1 MNNEYKVQ
9 KMQWAQN
16 IVDQI
21 NNDPREFVKYRE
33 SRPVTDIKQMLES
46 SVELYAD
53 KVAFM
58 QKDSNSQPY
67 RNITYK
73 EALEDVNGLGTS
85 LIAKGLKGKKIAVIG
100 ENCYQ
105 WATSYLAAVC
115 GTGVVVPLDK
125 ELNEAELK
133 GLITR
138 ADVACVIFAKKYEEM
153 FKRMK
158 ASGDTCLEVLVNF
171 NAEED
176 TDEVY
181 AWKNLK
187 EAGKELIAEGN
198 REFLD
203 AEINSDEM
211 QIILFTSGTTGMSKG
226 VMLSHKNIVADIMI
240 APTVF
245 KVYEDDIFFS
255 VLPVHH
261 TYECTAGFLLPL
273 YRGCTIAYCQGLKYI
288 TKNLAEVKPTIFLGV
303 PAIFE
308 KLYSTI
314 WKNIRKQG
322 KEKLLK
328 KVIKV
333 NNVTKKVGLDLGKK
347 FFKQITD
354 VFGGRMRCLI
364 CGGAAI
370 NPEILNG
377 MRDFGIMALQGYG
390 MTECAPLGALNP
402 DTAPNPASIG
412 VEFPG
417 CKIKIDNIDEE
428 GIGEICVY
436 GPNVMLGY
444 YQMPEITAET
454 IDAEGWLHT
463 GDLGYM
469 DDNGYVF
476 ITGRKKNVIIT
487 KNGKNVYPEELEY
500 LLSTILFVQE
510 SFVFAQETESE
521 KDDTTIVASIKM
533 DSEILE
539 EILGT
544 EYTEEDVKKLI
555 WAEVDKINEN
565 APFYRKIKKVI
576 VRKTDFVKNTSNKL
590 VRFAEEN
597 KMEE

>member
-1 MNNEYKVQ
+1 
-9 KMQWAQN
+9 
-16 IVDQI
+16 
-21 NNDPREFVKYRE
+21 
-33 SRPVTDIKQMLES
+33 
-46 SVELYAD
+46 
-53 KVAFM
+53 
-58 QKDSNSQPY
+58 
-67 RNITYK
+67 
-73 EALEDVNGLGTS
+73 
-85 LIAKGLKGKKIAVIG
+85 
-100 ENCYQ
+100 
-105 WATSYLAAVC
+105 
-115 GTGVVVPLDK
+115 
-125 ELNEAELK
+125 
-133 GLITR
+133 
-138 ADVACVIFAKKYEEM
+138 
-153 FKRMK
+153 
-158 ASGDTCLEVLVNF
+158 
-171 NAEED
+171 
-176 TDEVY
+176 
-181 AWKNLK
+181 
-187 EAGKELIAEGN
+187 
-198 REFLD
+198 
-203 AEINSDEM
+203 M

-245 KVYEDDIFFS
+245 KVYEEDIFFS

-487 KNGKNVYPEELEY
+487 KNGKNVYSEELEY

-539 EILGT
+539 EILGA

>member
-1 MNNEYKVQ
+1 
-9 KMQWAQN
+9 
-16 IVDQI
+16 
-21 NNDPREFVKYRE
+21 
-33 SRPVTDIKQMLES
+33 
-46 SVELYAD
+46 
-53 KVAFM
+53 
-58 QKDSNSQPY
+58 
-67 RNITYK
+67 
-73 EALEDVNGLGTS
+73 
-85 LIAKGLKGKKIAVIG
+85 
-100 ENCYQ
+100 
-105 WATSYLAAVC
+105 
-115 GTGVVVPLDK
+115 
-125 ELNEAELK
+125 
-133 GLITR
+133 
-138 ADVACVIFAKKYEEM
+138 
-153 FKRMK
+153 
-158 ASGDTCLEVLVNF
+158 
-171 NAEED
+171 
-176 TDEVY
+176 
-181 AWKNLK
+181 
-187 EAGKELIAEGN
+187 
-198 REFLD
+198 
-203 AEINSDEM
+203 
-211 QIILFTSGTTGMSKG
+211 
-226 VMLSHKNIVADIMI
+226 MI

-469 DDNGYVF
+469 DDKGYVY

-487 KNGKNVYPEELEY
+487 KNGKNVFPEELEY
-500 LLSTILFVQE
+500 YLSTIPFVQE
-510 SFVFAQETESE
+510 SFVFGQDSADGS
-521 KDDTTIVASIKM
+521 DTVIVANVKL
-533 DSEILE
+533 DEEELE
-539 EILGT
+539 EILGKD
-544 EYTEEDVKKLI
+544 YDHEEAKKLLEK
-555 WAEVDKINEN
+555 AVDEINEN
-565 APFYRKIKKVI
+565 SPVFKKIRKVMI
-576 VRKTDFVKNTSNKL
+576 RKTDFVKNASKKL
-590 VRFAEEN
+590 IRFAPEN
-597 KMEE
+597 KETE